1 MSLTQFGP
9 VYSGRASA
17 VRAGEV
23 VLSLVASGLV
33 GMRGWAGV
41 RRLQQPYDRSLQLGL
56 DRLAAL
62 CVRAGRDAPVGVQ
75 DLVGVWCAQRPVDSW
90 PLEFDPD
97 AQVSGERLLIG
108 GEPSE
113 FCLEWAV
120 TARDVVSEVHESV
133 LVKHV
138 KDTAALLGRPEL
150 YARWRL
156 FVTDHAVLGPDEFLA
171 AKNAVLDVP
180 QWATW
185 LEESYGAVTAEAAAG
200 GRVAVCG
207 GCGQWIAPQ
216 ADGRVRCKVW
226 RCVQRHDLPEP
237 ARVEAQGARRLEPE
251 LVRFVALPGRPEV
264 DLARRLAARGARV
277 VLYPKLDALDL
288 VAVWPGG
295 HSVGVDVKDW
305 HSPYLLARR
314 IKMFPRWGA
323 DDPHAYRKGYLVVP
337 QDRVRANRRYVK
349 ILVQRSEALKA
360 QPWVEVVSDDDLVA
374 SCPDLGTAGAG
385 EVVCGP

>member
-1 MSLTQFGP
+1 MSLTQMGP

-33 GMRGWAGV
+33 GMRGWSGV
-41 RRLQQPYDRSLQLGL
+41 RRLQHPYDRNLQLGL

-62 CVRAGRDAPVGVQ
+62 CVRAGVGAPVGVQ
-75 DLVGVWCAQRPVDSW
+75 DLVAVWCAERPVDAW
-90 PLEFDPD
+90 PVELDPD
-97 AQVSGERLLIG
+97 AQVGGERLLIG

-120 TARDVVSEVHESV
+120 AARDVVSEVHEST

-138 KDTAALLGRPEL
+138 KDTACALGRPEL
-150 YARWRL
+150 YARWRK
-156 FVTDHAVLGPDEFLA
+156 FVTEHAVLERGEFVA

-185 LEESYGAVTAEAAAG
+185 VEESYGLVPAEAAVG

-207 GCGQWIAPQ
+207 GCGQWIAPR
-216 ADGRVRCKVW
+216 ADGRVRCRVW
-226 RCVQRHDLPEP
+226 RCARRHDLPEP
-237 ARVEAQGARRLEPE
+237 AWVEASGARRLEPE
-251 LVRFVALPGRPEV
+251 LVRFVALPGRPEL
-264 DLARRLAARGARV
+264 DLAQRLAARGARV

-295 HSVGVDVKDW
+295 FSVGVDVKDW

-314 IKMFPRWGA
+314 IKTFPVWGA
-323 DDPHAYRKGYLVVP
+323 DDPHAYRRGFLVVP
-337 QDRVRANRRYVK
+337 RDRLDANPRYLD
-349 ILVQRSEALKA
+349 ILARNSAALKA
-360 QPWVEVVSDDDLVA
+360 QPHLKVVCDDELVGL
-374 SCPDLGTAGAG
+374 CPDLRPAG

>member
-1 MSLTQFGP
+1 MSLTQMGP

-33 GMRGWAGV
+33 RMQGWAGV
-41 RRLQQPYDRSLQLGL
+41 RRLQYPYDRSLQLGL

-62 CVRAGRDAPVGVQ
+62 CVRAGKDAPVGVQ
-75 DLVGVWCAQRPVDSW
+75 DLVGVWCAERPVGSW

-120 TARDVVSEVHESV
+120 SAQDVVSEVHEST
-133 LVKHV
+133 LVKEI
-138 KDTAALLGRPEL
+138 KQMAAQLGRPEL

-156 FVTDHAVLGPDEFLA
+156 FVTEHAVLGPEEFVA

-185 LEESYGAVTAEAAAG
+185 MEESYGRVTAEMTLG
-200 GRVAVCG
+200 GQVAVCG
-207 GCGQWIAPQ
+207 GCRQWIVPQ
-216 ADGRVRCKVW
+216 ADGRVRCRVW
-226 RCVQRHDLPEP
+226 RCARRPDLPEP
-237 ARVEAQGARRLEPE
+237 AWVEAQGTRRLEPE
-251 LVRFVALPGRPEV
+251 LVRFVALPGRPEL

-288 VAVWPGG
+288 VAVWPDGY
-295 HSVGVDVKDW
+295 SVGVDVKDW
-305 HSPYLLARR
+305 RSPYLLARR
-314 IKMFPRWGA
+314 VKMFPVWAA
-323 DDPHAYRKGYLVVP
+323 DDPHAYRRGFLVVP
-337 QDRVRANRRYVK
+337 HDRLRANRSYVK
-349 ILVQRSEALKA
+349 ILAQRSEALRA
-360 QPWVEVVSDDDLVA
+360 QPQIEVVSDNDLVA
-374 SCPDLGTAGAG
+374 SCPDLGTMG
-385 EVVCGP
+385 EIVCGP

>member
-1 MSLTQFGP
+1 MSLTQIGP

-33 GMRGWAGV
+33 AMQGWTGV
-41 RRLQQPYDRSLQLGL
+41 RRLQHPYDRSLQLGL

-75 DLVGVWCAQRPVDSW
+75 DLVGVWCAERSVDSW
-90 PLEFDPD
+90 PLEFDAD
-97 AQVSGERLLIG
+97 AQVGGERLLIG

-120 TARDVVSEVHESV
+120 SAQDVVSEVHEGT
-133 LVKHV
+133 LVKEI
-138 KDTAALLGRPEL
+138 KKMAAQLGRPDL

-156 FVTDHAVLGPDEFLA
+156 FVTEHAVLGPDEFVA

-185 LEESYGAVTAEAAAG
+185 MEESYGRVTAEVTLG

-207 GCGQWIAPQ
+207 GCGQWVAPR
-216 ADGRVRCKVW
+216 ADGRVRCGVW
-226 RCVQRHDLPEP
+226 RCARRADLPEP
-237 ARVEAQGARRLEPE
+237 VWVQAQGARRLEPE
-251 LVRFVALPGRPEV
+251 LVRFVALPGAPEL

-295 HSVGVDVKDW
+295 FSVGVDVKDW
-305 HSPYLLARR
+305 RSPYLLARR
-314 IKMFPRWGA
+314 IKMFPTWGA
-323 DDPHAYRKGYLVVP
+323 DDPHAYGRGFLVVP
-337 QDRVRANRRYVK
+337 HDRLRANRSYVK
-349 ILVQRSEALKA
+349 ILARRSEALRA
-360 QPWVEVVSDDDLVA
+360 QPQIDVVSDRDLVA
-374 SCPDLGTAGAG
+374 SCPDLGTMG

>member
-1 MSLTQFGP
+1 MWRVSLTQFGP

-33 GMRGWAGV
+33 GMLGWAGV
-41 RRLQQPYDRSLQLGL
+41 RRLQQPYDKSLQLGL

-62 CVRAGRDAPVGVQ
+62 CVRAGSSPPVGVA
-75 DLVGVWCAQRPVDSW
+75 DLVGVWCAERPVDSW

-97 AQVSGERLLIG
+97 AQVGGERFLIG

-120 TARDVVSEVHESV
+120 AARDVVSEVHESA
-133 LVKHV
+133 LVKHI

-156 FVTDHAVLGPDEFLA
+156 FVTEHAVLGPEEFLA

-180 QWATW
+180 QWPTW
-185 LEESYGAVTAEAAAG
+185 LEESYGPVIAEASG

-207 GCGQWIAPQ
+207 GCGQWIAPR
-216 ADGRVRCKVW
+216 ADGRVRCGVW
-226 RCVQRHDLPEP
+226 RCVRRHDLPEP
-237 ARVEAQGARRLEPE
+237 AWVQAQGARRLEPE
-251 LVRFVALPGRPEV
+251 LVRFVALPGRPEL

-295 HSVGVDVKDW
+295 HSIGVDVKDW

-314 IKMFPRWGA
+314 IKTFPRWGA
-323 DDPHAYRKGYLVVP
+323 GDPHAYRKGYLVVP
-337 QDRVRANRRYVK
+337 RDRLRANRGYMK
-349 ILVQRSEALKA
+349 ILAQRSEALKA
-360 QPWVEVVSDDDLVA
+360 QPHIEVVCDDDLVA
-374 SCPDLGTAGAG
+374 SCPDLGTAG

>member
-1 MSLTQFGP
+1 MSLKQIGP

-17 VRAGEV
+17 VRAGEM

-41 RRLQQPYDRSLQLGL
+41 RQLQHPYDRSLQLGL
-56 DRLAAL
+56 DRLSAL
-62 CVRAGRDAPVGVQ
+62 CVRAGRDGPVGVQ
-75 DLVGVWCAQRPVDSW
+75 DLVGVWCAELSVDSW
-90 PLEFDPD
+90 PLAVDPD

-120 TARDVVSEVHESV
+120 AARDVVSEVHESA

-156 FVTDHAVLGPDEFLA
+156 FVTEHAVLGPQEFVA

-185 LEESYGAVTAEAAAG
+185 LEESYGPVTAETVVN
-200 GRVAVCG
+200 GRVAVCS

-216 ADGRVRCKVW
+216 ADGRVRCRVW
-226 RCVQRHDLPEP
+226 RCVYRHDLPEP
-237 ARVEAQGARRLEPE
+237 VWAEARGARRLEPE
-251 LVRFVALPGRPEV
+251 LVRFVALPGRPEL

-295 HSVGVDVKDW
+295 YSVGVDVKDW

-314 IKMFPRWGA
+314 VKAFPNWGPG
-323 DDPHAYRKGYLVVP
+323 DPHAYRKGFLVIP
-337 QDRVRANRRYVK
+337 QDRLRANRRYVK

-360 QPWVEVVSDDDLVA
+360 QPRIGVVCDDDLVA
-374 SCPDLGTAGAG
+374 SCPDLGVMG

>member
-1 MSLTQFGP
+1 MSQTQQTGP
-9 VYSGRASA
+9 VFSGRASA
-17 VRAGEV
+17 VRASEV

-41 RRLQQPYDRSLQLGL
+41 RQLQQPYHRSLQLGL

-62 CVRAGRDAPVGVQ
+62 CVRAGRAAPVGVQ
-75 DLVGVWCAQRPVDSW
+75 DLVGVWCAEQSVDAW

-97 AQVSGERLLIG
+97 AQVRGERLLIG

-120 TARDVVSEVHESV
+120 AAKDVVSEVHESA
-133 LVKHV
+133 LVKHI

-156 FVTDHAVLGPDEFLA
+156 FVTSHAVLGPDAFLA

-185 LEESYGAVTAEAAAG
+185 MEESYGPVPVELAVS

-207 GCGQWIAPQ
+207 GCEQWIVPR
-216 ADGRVRCKVW
+216 ADGLVRCRVW
-226 RCVQRHDLPEP
+226 RCGQRHDLPGP
-237 ARVEAQGARRLEPE
+237 VWVEAEGARRLEPE
-251 LVRFVALPGRPEV
+251 LVRFVALPGHPEL
-264 DLARRLAARGARV
+264 DLAQRLAARGARV
-277 VLYPKLDALDL
+277 VLYPKLDSLDL
-288 VAVWPGG
+288 VALWPDGY
-295 HSVGVDVKDW
+295 SVGVDVKDW

-314 IKMFPRWGA
+314 IKTFPRWGA
-323 DDPHAYRKGYLVVP
+323 GDPYAYRKGYLVVP
-337 QDRVRANRRYVK
+337 HDRLRSNRSYLK
-349 ILVQRSEALKA
+349 ILERHSAALRA
-360 QPWVEVVSDDDLVA
+360 QPEIEVVSDRALVA
-374 SCPDLGTAGAG
+374 SCPDVGPVG
-385 EVVCGP
+385 EVVCGA